1 MREVDKSRA
10 EKCVTVLDFE
20 EYGQPM
26 LPDRRHEL
34 ILRALRADG
43 PISVTALAEQLGASQ
58 ATIRRDLLQLEE
70 EGLLKRVY
78 GGAVPVVG
86 EDDPFTDVAGVR
98 VEAKEA
104 IAAWCA
110 ALVRDGETVL
120 LDIGTTAHRVARQ
133 LRGRSLTVITSN
145 LAVYEELQDDKDIQ
159 LVLLGGVVRRDYR
172 SLVGFLTE
180 DNLRQVRADV
190 LFLGTSGVRPD
201 GQILDTTAVE
211 VPVKRAMISAS
222 DKVVLVA
229 DAAKFPGTG
238 MARVCGPEDL
248 DVVVTNAPADAT
260 TRTSLSEAGVEV
272 VEV

>member
-1 MREVDKSRA
+1 
-10 EKCVTVLDFE
+10 
-20 EYGQPM
+20 M

-43 PISVTALAEQLGASQ
+43 PITVTVLAERIGASQ
-58 ATIRRDLLQLEE
+58 ATIRRDLLQLED

-86 EDDPFTDVAGVR
+86 QDDPFTDVAGVR
-98 VEAKEA
+98 VEAKDA
-104 IAAWCA
+104 VAAYCA
-110 ALVRDGETVL
+110 GLVRDGQTVL
-120 LDIGTTAHRVARQ
+120 LDIGTTAHRISRQ
-133 LRGRSLTVITSN
+133 LRGRALTVITSN

-180 DNLRQVRADV
+180 DNLRQVRADI

-211 VPVKRAMISAS
+211 VPVKRAMIAAS
-222 DKVVLVA
+222 DTVVLAA
-229 DAAKFPGTG
+229 DAAKFPGSG

-260 TRTSLSEAGVEV
+260 TCASLAEASVEV